1 MKKLFHWIDSDLFSK
16 EQINTIKQKNK
27 DMEIAITGHTSG
39 IGKGLYDFYR
49 ENHLV
54 QGFSRSNGYDI
65 SKKTDEIIEQAK
77 NCDIFF
83 NNAYSGFA
91 QTDLLF
97 KLWEQWKDQSK
108 LIINTNSVICGA
120 SYPYAYHTIVSKYKI
135 HKLSL
140 DRAVKELQQTPSK
153 CQVSQMKFG
162 FVNTNFFLHRDKMFV
177 RIFGHKKQLA
187 IQEAVK
193 MANLIVTTRPKFKIN
208 DMVIGE
214 IC

>member
-1 MKKLFHWIDSDLFSK
+1 
-16 EQINTIKQKNK
+16 
-27 DMEIAITGHTSG
+27 MEIAITGHTSG

-49 ENHLV
+49 ENHQVL
-54 QGFSRSNGYDI
+54 GFSRSNDYDI
-65 SKKTDEIIEQAK
+65 SKKPDEIVEQAK

-91 QTDLLF
+91 QTNLLF
-97 KLWEQWKDQSK
+97 KLWEQWKDKSK
-108 LIINTNSVICGA
+108 LIVNTNSVICGA
-120 SYPYAYHTIVSKYKI
+120 SYPYKYHSVVSKYKV

-153 CQVSQMKFG
+153 CQVSQMKCG
-162 FVNTNFFLHRDKMFV
+162 FVDTNFFLHKNKMFKK
-177 RIFGHKKQLA
+177 IFGHKKQLTV
-187 IQEAVK
+187 QEVVA
-193 MANLIVTTRPKFKIN
+193 MANLIVTARQQFKIN